1 MPILRCS
8 CGQVEAKITGEP
20 FGMINCYCHSCTAC
34 ARFVDEKNTSDKTS
48 GTSGLTSDGN
58 GNAIVFYK
66 PDQLGAFTFKEE
78 GSAENLIGA
87 LQLGDKGSAHRFY
100 AKCCNT
106 YLTGTHSTYLCLNP
120 NALYIE
126 DDNNN
131 TTKLYDPTLSPA
143 VVASTV
149 PNVMRKFA
157 FDPSTVPE
165 PAFNIFPM
173 TVASLKNVSAFLN
186 VFAPKLKP
194 ESGLVVLKSDDGS
207 SNMTIEVVPITW
219 K

>member
-34 ARFVDEKNTSDKTS
+34 ARFVDAKNTSGKTS

-66 PDQLGAFTFKEE
+66 PDQLGAFTFKE
-78 GSAENLIGA
+78 GSEHLIGA

-106 YLTGTHSTYLCLNP
+106 YLTGAHSTFLCLNP
-120 NALYIE
+120 NAFYIE
-126 DDNNN
+126 DGDKN
-131 TTKLYDPTLSPA
+131 TTKYDPTISPA
-143 VVASTV
+143 VASNV

-165 PAFNIFPM
+165 PAFSILPM
-173 TVASLKNVSAFLN
+173 NVASLKNVAAFLN

-194 ESGLVVLKSDDGS
+194 ESGLVVVKSDDGP

-219 K
+219 E